1 MDMKKVNIFPVLFA
15 VILFF
20 SSCYNYKSIG
30 LLQEN
35 NPKLPNYPKTEYE
48 EYRIKVNDEIVFRL
62 ITSDRTYSNLLSF
75 NQQAGNSMQ
84 NMVSYRVYE
93 DGTIDL
99 PFVKSIPVAG
109 LTTHEAA
116 GALEKRFRELIPDAS
131 VKLTLANK
139 SFTVLGQAGT
149 GVYYMVKDR
158 MTLFQ
163 ALSMSGDLS
172 PEADFSSVRIIRE
185 TEKGLQVMEFDVRP
199 TSIIDSEY
207 YYIYPNDIIYVQ
219 KSRSS
224 FYKVGNYN
232 SFIGLVTTS
241 VSLLLTVLYFFK

>member
-1 MDMKKVNIFPVLFA
+1 MKKVKIIPVLLA
-15 VILFF
+15 VMLFF

-35 NPKLPNYPKTEYE
+35 NPKLPDYPQKEYE

-75 NQQAGNSMQ
+75 NQQGGMNAQ

-116 GALEKRFRELIPDAS
+116 GVLEKRFRELIPDAS

-149 GVYYMVKDR
+149 GVYYMIKDR

-163 ALSMSGDLS
+163 ALSMSGDLN

-199 TSIIDSEY
+199 TSIIGSEY

>member
-1 MDMKKVNIFPVLFA
+1 MKKLKIISVLLSVA
-15 VILFF
+15 LLF
-20 SSCYNYKSIG
+20 SSCYNYRNIG

-35 NPKLPNYPKTEYE
+35 NPKLPVYPKMEFE
-48 EYRIKVNDEIVFRL
+48 EYRIKVNDEIIFRL
-62 ITSDRTYSNLLSF
+62 ITSDKTYSNLLSF
-75 NQQAGNSMQ
+75 NQSSGSSPQ
-84 NMVSYRVYE
+84 NFVSYRVFE

-116 GALEKRFRELIPDAS
+116 RALELRFRELIPDAA

-139 SFTVLGQAGT
+139 TFTVLGEAGT
-149 GVYYMVKDR
+149 GVFYMTNDR

-172 PEADFSSVRIIRE
+172 LEADFRSVRIIRE
-185 TEKGLQVMEFDVRP
+185 TEKGMQVIEFDVRP
-199 TSIIDSEY
+199 ASIIDSEF

-219 KSRSS
+219 KSSSS
-224 FYKVGNYN
+224 FFKVSNYN
-232 SFIGLVTTS
+232 SFLSLVTS
-241 VSLLLTVLYFFK
+241 SISLLLTVLYFFK

>member
-1 MDMKKVNIFPVLFA
+1 MKRNYILSVVLA
-15 VILFF
+15 VVLFF

-30 LLQEN
+30 LLQEK
-35 NPKLPNYPKTEYE
+35 NPKLPVYNKTEYQ
-48 EYRIKVNDEIVFRL
+48 EYRIKVNDEIIFRL
-62 ITSDRTYSNLLSF
+62 ITSDKTYSNLLSN
-75 NQQAGNSMQ
+75 NQQGGYGSQ

-116 GALEKRFRELIPDAS
+116 RALESRFREIIPDAS

-149 GVYYMVKDR
+149 GVYYMIRDR
-158 MTLFQ
+158 LTLFQ
-163 ALSMSGDLS
+163 ALSMSGDLN
-172 PEADFSSVRIIRE
+172 PEADFRSIRIIRE
-185 TEKGLQVMEFDVRP
+185 TEKGLQVMEFDIRP
-199 TSIIDSEY
+199 SSIIDSEY

-224 FYKVGNYN
+224 FYKVSNYN
-232 SFIGLVTTS
+232 SFTGLVTTS
-241 VSLLLTVLYFFK
+241 ISLLLTVLYFFK

>member
-1 MDMKKVNIFPVLFA
+1 MRIVKIIPVLLTVA
-15 VILFF
+15 LFF
-20 SSCYNYKSIG
+20 SSCYNYRSIG

-35 NPKLPNYPKTEYE
+35 NPKLPRYPEVAYE
-48 EYRIKVNDEIVFRL
+48 EYKIKANDEIIFRL
-62 ITSDRTYSNLLSF
+62 ITSDKTYSNLLSF
-75 NQQAGNSMQ
+75 NQQGGFGAQ
-84 NMVSYRVYE
+84 NVLSYRVFE

-99 PFVKSIPVAG
+99 PFLKSIPVAG

-116 GALEKRFRELIPDAS
+116 RVMEQRFREIIPDAA

-163 ALSMSGDLS
+163 ALSMSGDLN
-172 PEADFSSVRIIRE
+172 PEADFNRVRIIRE
-185 TEKGLQVMEFDVRP
+185 TEKGLQVMEFDIRP
-199 TSIIDSEY
+199 ASLIGSEY
-207 YYIYPNDIIYVQ
+207 YYIHPNDIIYVQ

-224 FYKVGNYN
+224 FYKVSNYN